1 MCLLSF
7 LEGIWLEYN
16 RLAAVRYARRW
27 AFRRNPEFYSFD
39 ELGGDCTNF
48 VSQCVYA
55 GSRVMNFSDELG
67 WYYISPD
74 LRAPSWTSVRF
85 FYEFI
90 TQNEGVGPYG
100 YEADLSQAQ
109 IGDVIQL
116 AYGGSEDFTHTLLV
130 VAVGRNPSAENVLLA
145 AHTRDTYRR
154 PLSMYDYTNV
164 RLLHIEAVR
173 DA

>member
-1 MCLLSF
+1 M
-7 LEGIWLEYN
+7 EYD
-16 RLAAVRYARRW
+16 RRAAARYARRW

-39 ELGGDCTNF
+39 EIGGDCTNF

-55 GSRVMNFSDELG
+55 GSLVMNFSAELG

-74 LRAPSWTSVRF
+74 LRSPSWTSVRF

-90 TQNEGVGPYG
+90 TQNEGGGPYG
-100 YEADLSQAQ
+100 YEADLSQAE

-116 AYGGSEDFTHTLLV
+116 AYGGSEEFTHTLIV
-130 VAVGRNPSAENVLLA
+130 VSVGRNPSPENILLA
-145 AHTRDTYRR
+145 AHTRDAYRR
-154 PLSMYDYTNV
+154 PLSTYDYTKA

-173 DA
+173 EL

>member
-1 MCLLSF
+1 M
-7 LEGIWLEYN
+7 IVLEYN
-16 RLAAVRYARRW
+16 RAAAVRYARRW
-27 AFRRNPEFYSFD
+27 AFRRNPAFYNFD

-55 GSRVMNFSDELG
+55 GSGVMNFSPELG

-100 YEADLSQAQ
+100 YEAPLSEALP
-109 IGDVIQL
+109 GDVIQL
-116 AYGGSEDFTHTLLV
+116 AYGGNEDFTHTLLV
-130 VAVGRNPSAENVLLA
+130 LSTGREPNPRNILLA
-145 AHTRDTYRR
+145 AHTNDAYRR
-154 PLSMYDYTNV
+154 RLLTYDYTNA

-173 DA
+173 EF

>member
-1 MCLLSF
+1 M
-7 LEGIWLEYN
+7 EYN
-16 RLAAVRYARRW
+16 RAAAVRYARRW
-27 AFRRNPEFYSFD
+27 AFRRNPEFYNFD

-55 GSRVMNFSDELG
+55 GAGVMNFSSELG
-67 WYYISPD
+67 WYYISPE

-90 TQNEGVGPYG
+90 TQNEGAGPYG
-100 YEADLSQAQ
+100 YEAPLEEALP
-109 IGDVIQL
+109 GDVIQL
-116 AYGGSEDFTHTLLV
+116 AYQGNEAFSHTLLV
-130 VAVGRNPSAENVLLA
+130 VGTGRVPAPDNILLA
-145 AHTRDTYRR
+145 AHTNDAFRR
-154 PLSMYDYTNV
+154 GLSTYDYTNI

>member
-1 MCLLSF
+1 VPIIIF
-7 LEGIWLEYN
+7 GGICLEYN

-39 ELGGDCTNF
+39 EIGGDCTNF

-55 GSRVMNFSDELG
+55 GSLVMNFSPELG
-67 WYYISPD
+67 WYYISPE

-100 YEADLSQAQ
+100 YEAELTNALP
-109 IGDVIQL
+109 GDVVQL
-116 AYGGSEDFTHTLLV
+116 AYGGSEEFTHTLLV
-130 VAVGRNPSAENVLLA
+130 VAVGREPSPENILLA
-145 AHTRDTYRR
+145 AHTRDVYRR
-154 PLSMYDYTNV
+154 PLATYDYTSA